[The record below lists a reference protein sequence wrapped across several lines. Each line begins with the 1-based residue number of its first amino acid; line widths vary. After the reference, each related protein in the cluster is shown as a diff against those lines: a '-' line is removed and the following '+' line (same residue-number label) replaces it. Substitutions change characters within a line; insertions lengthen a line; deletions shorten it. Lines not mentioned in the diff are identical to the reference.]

1 MQISTDNSLLDI
13 AMIHHFLSQ
22 ESTWAEGVPLHIV
35 ERSIANSLCFGGY
48 VDSRQVAFA
57 RVITDYAT
65 FAYLVDVFV
74 VSSER
79 GRGYSRTMMDAV
91 IGHADLQGLR
101 RFLLAT
107 STAQRLYEKYGF
119 KVPSKPQAFME
130 RNFPDI
136 YAATSDGEK
145 NRAR

>member
-1 MQISTDNSLLDI
+1 
-13 AMIHHFLSQ
+13 
-22 ESTWAEGVPLHIV
+22 
-35 ERSIANSLCFGGY
+35 
-48 VDSRQVAFA
+48 
-57 RVITDYAT
+57 
-65 FAYLVDVFV
+65 
-74 VSSER
+74 
-79 GRGYSRTMMDAV
+79 MMDAV

-101 RFLLAT
+101 RFLLPT